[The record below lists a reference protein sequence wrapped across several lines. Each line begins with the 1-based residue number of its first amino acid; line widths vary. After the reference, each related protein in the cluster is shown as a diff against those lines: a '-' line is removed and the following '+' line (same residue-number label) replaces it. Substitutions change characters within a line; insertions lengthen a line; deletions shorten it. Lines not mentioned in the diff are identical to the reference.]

1 MNELLWFFIVVAT
14 YGVTAYKQTSTQT
27 TLVAVTGAMLIGSLF
42 GSIGFS
48 GWIAYAIVA
57 VPLSYSP
64 WRKEFITKKLLA
76 FYKSVMPEMSTT
88 EQEAIDAGTVWGD
101 GDIFSGKPDWQKFHA
116 IEQPRLSPEEQAFL
130 DGPCEE
136 VCNMVDEWQ
145 INHVDADMSDEIWQY
160 LKDNKFFAMIIKK
173 EYGGLEFSAFAQSRV
188 LQKLAGV
195 SAVLS
200 STVGVPNSLGPGEL
214 LQHYGTK
221 EQQDHYLPRLAVGD
235 EIPCFALTSPEAG
248 SDAGAI
254 PDQGV
259 VCKGEFEGEEVLGM
273 RLTFSKR
280 YITLAP
286 VATVIGLAFKLQD
299 PDGLLGDTEDLG
311 ITCAL
316 IPRDTKGLDC
326 GRRHFPLNVP
336 FHNGPVRGKDIFVP
350 LSYIIGGEAMA
361 GKGWRM
367 LMECLSV
374 GRCITLPSSAA
385 GGAKAL
391 ALATGAYSRI
401 RRQFRMP
408 IGQMEGVEEMLG
420 RIGGNAYLMDAV
432 TSLSTAG
439 VDLGQKPSVISA
451 ICKYHLTERMRQ
463 VVNDSMDVHGGK
475 GICLGPNNYLGRA
488 YQGVPISITVE
499 GANIL
504 TRNMMIFGQG
514 AMRCHPF
521 VLKEIYASQME
532 DKQEQLDAFDGA
544 VFGHIRFAVSNTF
557 RSIWFSLTGGRLSSA
572 PFKDETAKYYRSM
585 QGYSANLALLT
596 DVSMGVLGGSLKR
609 RERLS
614 ARLGDI
620 LSYLYLGSA
629 VMKRFDEQG
638 RNHDDL
644 PFVHW
649 AMQDCLSKLETA
661 LDDFL
666 SNFPSKAVSLPL
678 RALVLP
684 FGKRYSAPSDK
695 LEHKIADVL
704 QKPNATRDRLG
715 YGQYLNQVDGNLLGD
730 LEKTLLNVVK
740 VEPIFDKICK
750 VLGEKLPMTNLDS
763 LAERALKEGI
773 IEKDEAELML
783 ETEAGRLRTI
793 NVDDFDPQELLM
805 STSKK
810 VKKTTTTKRKSTKTT
825 KAAKAA

>member
-42 GSIGFS
+42 GSIGFI

-88 EQEAIDAGTVWGD
+88 EQEAIDAGTVWWD

-145 INHVDADMSDEIWQY
+145 INHVDADLSDEIWQY

-299 PDGLLGDTEDLG
+299 PDGLLGDTKDLG

-715 YGQYLNQVDGNLLGD
+715 YGQYLNQEDGNLLGD

-750 VLGEKLPMTNLDS
+750 ALGEKLPMTNLDS

-773 IEKDEAELML
+773 IDKDEAELMV

>member
-1 MNELLWFFIVVAT
+1 
-14 YGVTAYKQTSTQT
+14 
-27 TLVAVTGAMLIGSLF
+27 
-42 GSIGFS
+42 
-48 GWIAYAIVA
+48 
-57 VPLSYSP
+57 
-64 WRKEFITKKLLA
+64 
-76 FYKSVMPEMSTT
+76 
-88 EQEAIDAGTVWGD
+88 
-101 GDIFSGKPDWQKFHA
+101 
-116 IEQPRLSPEEQAFL
+116 
-130 DGPCEE
+130 
-136 VCNMVDEWQ
+136 
-145 INHVDADMSDEIWQY
+145 
-160 LKDNKFFAMIIKK
+160 
-173 EYGGLEFSAFAQSRV
+173 
-188 LQKLAGV
+188 
-195 SAVLS
+195 
-200 STVGVPNSLGPGEL
+200 
-214 LQHYGTK
+214 
-221 EQQDHYLPRLAVGD
+221 
-235 EIPCFALTSPEAG
+235 
-248 SDAGAI
+248 
-254 PDQGV
+254 
-259 VCKGEFEGEEVLGM
+259 
-273 RLTFSKR
+273 
-280 YITLAP
+280 
-286 VATVIGLAFKLQD
+286 
-299 PDGLLGDTEDLG
+299 
-311 ITCAL
+311 
-316 IPRDTKGLDC
+316 
-326 GRRHFPLNVP
+326 
-336 FHNGPVRGKDIFVP
+336 
-350 LSYIIGGEAMA
+350 MA

-750 VLGEKLPMTNLDS
+750 ALGEKLPMTNLDS

-773 IEKDEAELML
+773 IEKDEAELMV

>member
-1 MNELLWFFIVVAT
+1 MNELIWLFIVLGV
-14 YGVTAYKQTSTQT
+14 YGITAYKQTSSQT
-27 TLVAVTGAMLIGSLF
+27 TLIAISVAMVIGTAAGAIGIIGWVTF
-42 GSIGFS
+42 
-48 GWIAYAIVA
+48 AIVII
-57 VPLSYSP
+57 PLAYSP
-64 WRKEFITKKLLA
+64 FRKDYITTKLLA

-88 EQEAIDAGTVWGD
+88 EQEAIDAGTVWWD

-116 IEQPRLSPEEQAFL
+116 ISQPRLSAQEQAFI
-130 DGPCEE
+130 DGPCE
-136 VCNMVDEWQ
+136 VVSRMADEWQ

-173 EYGGLEFSAFAQSRV
+173 EYGGLAFSAYAQSRV

-221 EQQDHYLPRLAVGD
+221 EQQDYYLPRLAVGD
-235 EIPCFALTSPEAG
+235 EIPCFALTGPEAG
-248 SDAGAI
+248 SDAGSI
-254 PDQGV
+254 PDYGI
-259 VCKGEFEGEEVLGM
+259 VCKGEFEGKEVLGM

-299 PDGLLGDTEDLG
+299 PDGLLGGIKELG

-316 IPRDTKGLDC
+316 IPRDTIGLDC

-336 FHNGPVRGKDIFVP
+336 FHNGPVRGENIFVP
-350 LSYIIGGEAMA
+350 LSFIIGGQNMA

-385 GGAKAL
+385 GGAKSL

-439 VDLGQKPSVISA
+439 VDLGHKPSVISA

-463 VVNDSMDVHGGK
+463 IVNDSMDVHGGK

-514 AMRCHPF
+514 AMRCHPY

-532 DKQEQLDAFDGA
+532 DPKEQLEAFDDA

-557 RSIWFSLTGGRLSSA
+557 RSIWFSLTGGRFSSA
-572 PFKDETAKYYRSM
+572 PFRDETAKYYRSM

-649 AMQDCLSKLETA
+649 AMQDCLSKLEEA
-661 LDDFL
+661 LDNFL
-666 SNFPSKAVSLPL
+666 KNFPNPIVSASMRL
-678 RALVLP
+678 LVLP
-684 FGKRYSAPSDK
+684 FGKRYSAPSDV
-695 LEHKIADVL
+695 LEHKIAHIL
-704 QKPNATRDRLG
+704 QHPNATRDRLG
-715 YGQYLNQVDGNLLGD
+715 HGQYLTQEDGNLLGD
-730 LEKTLLNVVK
+730 LEKTLINIVK
-740 VEPIFDKICK
+740 CEPIFDKICK
-750 VLGEKLPMTNLDS
+750 KLGEKLPMTNLDS

-773 IEKDEAELML
+773 IDDKEADLMK
-783 ETEAGRLRTI
+783 EAEAGRLRAI
-793 NVDDFDPQELLM
+793 NVDDFDNQELLM

-810 VKKTTTTKRKSTKTT
+810 VKKPASKSKT
-825 KAAKAA
+825 AKPAETV